1 MSNNALDRTVD
12 KSGRTVLAMDCALAG
27 AEKHHGRPLNSV
39 VRHLENSGVKW
50 ALP

>member
-1 MSNNALDRTVD
+1 MVA
-12 KSGRTVLAMDCALAG
+12 APCARWRLVRGPVRNG
-27 AEKHHGRPLNSV
+27 ARGRPFSTI